1 VWVPIDD
8 ENTAIYNFAYSADP
22 GQPMDPRWFTDH
34 EEEMGRGAD
43 HFVEGTHWLK
53 RTPDNDFLIDREV
66 QRTRTFTGI
75 EGVNT
80 QDYAIQTGMGRIVDR
95 SREALGS
102 TDLAISTARRLLLE
116 AADDVAADRTPR
128 GSTPEDHR
136 AMRAGDLLMAEG
148 DDWREMS
155 KDVRQARF

>member
-1 VWVPIDD
+1 
-8 ENTAIYNFAYSADP
+8 
-22 GQPMDPRWFTDH
+22 
-34 EEEMGRGAD
+34 MGR
-43 HFVEGTHWLK
+43 V
-53 RTPDNDFLIDREV
+53 
-66 QRTRTFTGI
+66 
-75 EGVNT
+75 
-80 QDYAIQTGMGRIVDR
+80 VDR